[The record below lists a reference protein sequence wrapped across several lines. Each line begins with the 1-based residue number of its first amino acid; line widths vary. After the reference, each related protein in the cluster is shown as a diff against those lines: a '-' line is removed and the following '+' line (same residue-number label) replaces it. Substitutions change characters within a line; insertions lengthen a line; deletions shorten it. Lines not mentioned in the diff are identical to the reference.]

1 MAVIG
6 GSTPIKTI
14 QRGTTTVNQGSN
26 ATASINSVV
35 VGKTMVVVSTL
46 NGWLSGHVSGA
57 YSGTVSITAGVVLTN
72 ATTLTF
78 TAGTGYT
85 YHSQGQ
91 APCQTKW
98 EVIEYV

>member
-14 QRGTTTVNQGSN
+14 QRGSTAVTYNSTVT
-26 ATASINSVV
+26 ATINSVDV
-35 VGKTMVVVSTL
+35 TKSMVVVSTK

-72 ATTLTF
+72 GTTLTLYC
-78 TAGTGYT
+78 G
-85 YHSQGQ
+85 
-91 APCQTKW
+91 
-98 EVIEYV
+98 